1 MDGHYHCRLSSLVLC
16 LAYEVIHVSSQI
28 RPALVSLLLL
38 TLLTGLAYP
47 LLVTGLAQVLF
58 PHQANGSLIVQDGRV
73 VGSALIG
80 QAFDDPQYF
89 WGRLSATGTFPY
101 NAFNAEN
108 LTASSGSNYG
118 PLNPALLALVQ
129 GRIDALKAADPNNIL
144 PIPVDLVTA
153 SASGLDPH
161 ISPAAAAYQLD
172 RVARARGLEVAVV
185 KQLIEQHTQGR
196 DFGLLGEPRVNVLEL
211 NLALDDLK

>member
-1 MDGHYHCRLSSLVLC
+1 M
-16 LAYEVIHVSSQI
+16 SSQI

-38 TLLTGLAYP
+38 TLLTGIAYP
-47 LLVTGLAQVLF
+47 LLVTGIAQVVF
-58 PHQANGSLIVQDGRV
+58 PRQANGSLIVQNGQI
-73 VGSALIG
+73 VGSSLIG
-80 QAFDDPQYF
+80 QSFDDPKYF

-118 PLNPALLALVQ
+118 PLNPALMQAVQ
-129 GRIDALKAADPNNIL
+129 GRIDALKIADPTNTL

-172 RVARARGLEVAVV
+172 RVVRARGLDAAVV
-185 KQLIEQHTQGR
+185 QELVDQNTQGR
-196 DFGLLGEPRVNVLEL
+196 TLGILGEPRVNVLEL
-211 NLALDDLK
+211 NLALDALQKS